1 MSQTLYGFYL
11 SFSAER
17 NGRLRRASMSLS
29 DRPNRGRLTLVPP
42 VILVMSVEARCA
54 RCGCRLTRVRTGPSS
69 RRGCVTFGLC
79 ASSS

>member
-29 DRPNRGRLTLVPP
+29 DRPNRGRLTPVPP
-42 VILVMSVEARCA
+42 VILV
-54 RCGCRLTRVRTGPSS
+54 RLSW
-69 RRGCVTFGLC
+69 
-79 ASSS
+79 